1 MTAIICTTIICGTVL
16 LCTKMLVRSFKPEV
30 SAQQPTIS
38 QEDLEKAYKE
48 AEKDKPADFQDVIEF
63 INKEFM
69 GIMEEDDDGR

>member
-1 MTAIICTTIICGTVL
+1 MTAIICTTIICVTVL
-16 LCTKMLVRSFKPEV
+16 LCVNKLVTVFNPAKHV
-30 SAQQPTIS
+30 QQPTIS

-48 AEKDKPADFQDVIEF
+48 AEKDKSADFQDVIEF